1 MRDIAILFI
10 ILPLLSLAQ
19 SANFV
24 RDGEDPNQEI
34 KDEVQDSR
42 NHLLIQEDD
51 EIGIGMGRSI
61 AGRGAAIGN
70 QEEAAG
76 SQKPPPLPILL
87 QAAGAGQHLVSVLK
101 FENLDKPVKISLA
114 LFQIHTRQLYFL
126 YKRDIV
132 CL

>member
-19 SANFV
+19 SATFV
-24 RDGEDPNQEI
+24 RDGEDQEI

-61 AGRGAAIGN
+61 VSGRGAAIGN

-76 SQKPPPLPILL
+76 SPKPPLPILL
-87 QAAGAGQHLVSVLK
+87 QAAAAGQHMVSTYIKTLDKLVSVFK
-101 FENLDKPVKISLA
+101 
-114 LFQIHTRQLYFL
+114 YF
-126 YKRDIV
+126 V
-132 CL
+132 F

>member
-19 SANFV
+19 SATFA
-24 RDGEDPNQEI
+24 RDGEDSEQEM

-76 SQKPPPLPILL
+76 SPKPPLPILL
-87 QAAGAGQHLVSVLK
+87 QAAGAGQHLVRILK
-101 FENLDKPVKISLA
+101 TLINPWKI
-114 LFQIHTRQLYFL
+114 
-126 YKRDIV
+126 
-132 CL
+132 

>member
-19 SANFV
+19 SATFA
-24 RDGEDPNQEI
+24 RDGDDPEQEM
-34 KDEVQDSR
+34 KDEVQDSG
-42 NHLLIQEDD
+42 NHLLIQED